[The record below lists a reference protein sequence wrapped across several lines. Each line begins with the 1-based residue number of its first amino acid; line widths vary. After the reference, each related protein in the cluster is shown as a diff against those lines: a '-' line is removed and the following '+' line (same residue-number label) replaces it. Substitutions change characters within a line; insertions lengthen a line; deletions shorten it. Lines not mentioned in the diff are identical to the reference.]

1 MEVPEKNSN
10 FHIEDHH
17 SPPSLNESEEDYLR
31 TTWGKLGVGQ
41 DGYLDQSQLALVCE
55 CIGMEKLSDEVTNVN
70 LPWIW
75 SVKLLVSLKVIAQL
89 FDKLDLDHDG
99 RISFGEFLHLF
110 QNVRPGKGDGP
121 IESEVCTMQ
130 AYKSKTYS

>member
-70 LPWIW
+70 LP
-75 SVKLLVSLKVIAQL
+75 
-89 FDKLDLDHDG
+89 
-99 RISFGEFLHLF
+99 
-110 QNVRPGKGDGP
+110 
-121 IESEVCTMQ
+121 
-130 AYKSKTYS
+130 